1 MKIFGQVLLW
11 AGFLVGSLATV
22 FNADSKGIK
31 YLKSLT
37 DDGAEKGRYEL
48 PDLSG
53 VVVPEDGWHLI
64 PWTWYIPAAVVCIA
78 GIVMIRLGSS
88 AQSQKSEKSEA
99 SLAEIRERIA
109 NVIESVS
116 RLSKETDTLAPSK
129 IAKRID
135 DDIADDLRVFA
146 DGRDSITLEYGL
158 NVFADVMTQF
168 AAGERA
174 INRAWSASADGY
186 VDEAA
191 TCLHRGEQLMR
202 AAQEILENAPQ
213 VPSSS

>member
-1 MKIFGQVLLW
+1 MKILGQALLW

-22 FNADSKGIK
+22 YSADSKGIEH
-31 YLKSLT
+31 LKALT
-37 DDGAEKGRYEL
+37 TEDAEAGRYEL

-64 PWTWYIPAAVVCIA
+64 PWVWYIPAALVCIA
-78 GIVMIRLGSS
+78 GIVMIRMGSTAES
-88 AQSQKSEKSEA
+88 HKSEKSEA
-99 SLAEIRERIA
+99 SLSEITTRIG
-109 NVIESVS
+109 NVIENVS

-135 DDIADDLRVFA
+135 DDLADDLRVFA
-146 DGRDSITLEYGL
+146 EGRDSITSEYGL

-191 TCLHRGEQLMR
+191 TCLQRAEQLMR
-202 AAQEILENAPQ
+202 SAKDVLEKAATHSKA
-213 VPSSS
+213 S

>member
-1 MKIFGQVLLW
+1 MKILGQVLLW

-22 FNADSKGIK
+22 YNADSKGVNHV
-31 YLKSLT
+31 KSLT
-37 DDGAEKGRYEL
+37 EENAQAGRYEL

-64 PWTWYIPAAVVCIA
+64 PWVWYIPAAAACVA
-78 GIVMIRLGSS
+78 GIVMIRLGSTTET
-88 AQSQKSEKSEA
+88 QKSEKSEA
-99 SLAEIRERIA
+99 SLSEITARIG
-109 NVIESVS
+109 NVIENVS
-116 RLSKETDTLAPSK
+116 RLSKETDKLAPSK

-135 DDIADDLRVFA
+135 DDLAEDLSVFA
-146 DGRDSITLEYGL
+146 EGRDSITSEYGL

-191 TCLHRGEQLMR
+191 TCLQRAEQLMR
-202 AAQEILENAPQ
+202 SAKDVLENAA
-213 VPSSS
+213 S

>member
-1 MKIFGQVLLW
+1 MKILGQVLLW

-22 FNADSKGIK
+22 YNADSKGVNHVK
-31 YLKSLT
+31 GLT
-37 DDGAEKGRYEL
+37 EENALTGRYEL

-64 PWTWYIPAAVVCIA
+64 PWKWYIPAALVCVA
-78 GIVMIRLGSS
+78 GIVMIRMGST
-88 AQSQKSEKSEA
+88 AETQKSEKSEA
-99 SLAEIRERIA
+99 SLSEITARIGI
-109 NVIESVS
+109 VIENVS
-116 RLSKETDTLAPSK
+116 RLSKETDNLAPSK

-135 DDIADDLRVFA
+135 DDLADDLRVFA
-146 DGRDSITLEYGL
+146 EGRDSITSEYGL

-186 VDEAA
+186 VDETA
-191 TCLHRGEQLMR
+191 TCLQRAEQLMR
-202 AAQEILENAPQ
+202 SAKSVLENAAK
-213 VPSSS
+213 